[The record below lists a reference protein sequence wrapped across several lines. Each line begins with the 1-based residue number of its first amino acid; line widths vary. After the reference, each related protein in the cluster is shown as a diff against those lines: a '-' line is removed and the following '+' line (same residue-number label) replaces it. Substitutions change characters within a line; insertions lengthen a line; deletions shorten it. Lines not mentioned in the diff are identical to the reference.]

1 MRRCVRRSL
10 SLSLSLSGVSDAPKR
25 ALVQAKS
32 SSIWCETL
40 RFKKDEKSASQKK
53 KKVEREK
60 GKTRYMEKVLRSVF
74 PLSFL
79 TETQQRLAGEKKKD
93 VVRPPICVVCSVSF
107 LPSAVHVMS
116 AKRQRKRAKKNHTA
130 RSVLRRKPPLGFL
143 LRSPTTWRKK
153 KKRPRHTDFSVS
165 FMVERAYSQAR

>member
-1 MRRCVRRSL
+1 
-10 SLSLSLSGVSDAPKR
+10 
-25 ALVQAKS
+25 
-32 SSIWCETL
+32 
-40 RFKKDEKSASQKK
+40 
-53 KKVEREK
+53 
-60 GKTRYMEKVLRSVF
+60 MEKALRSVF

-107 LPSAVHVMS
+107 LPSAVHAMS

-153 KKRPRHTDFSVS
+153 KKKAASHRLLGVLHGRKSLLPGTLKG
-165 FMVERAYSQAR
+165 RALKKRIDGRSEQCNTRSSKDGFFFR